1 MLNCLLDFIEVKRKK
16 KNFSINSID
25 LNYEKRKI
33 F

>member
-1 MLNCLLDFIEVKRKK
+1 MLNCLLDFIEVKKK
-16 KNFSINSID
+16 KKFSINSID